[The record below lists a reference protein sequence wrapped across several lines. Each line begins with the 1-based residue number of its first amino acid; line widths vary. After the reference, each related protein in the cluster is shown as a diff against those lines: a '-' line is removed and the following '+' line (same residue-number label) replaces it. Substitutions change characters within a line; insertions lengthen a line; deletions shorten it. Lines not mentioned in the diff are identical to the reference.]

1 MDCIIVLVDPGVS
14 FAVLAA
20 VAWGVYIFSLKRL
33 FSDISPAA
41 LTVLLNSCAVV
52 WYAPVI
58 VSRTDVSWELMAD
71 IGPLES
77 GVVALTVLM
86 HAIAFVL
93 FLYAID
99 DGDLSYVTPISKT
112 VPVFVLPIE
121 VLLLGQVLT
130 AVQVLGVV
138 VATVAVYVVNYEPG
152 SLLGPIIN
160 VYGSRPA
167 QFALLSAICYA
178 AGDVGKR
185 VVLQEIGIPTTLWV
199 PILLV
204 GVSLILLPS
213 AVRNPPSLTR
223 RDIPRFAGV
232 AVVVAL
238 AEHTTTTAF
247 AILPASIASPIVNT
261 QAVIAV
267 VLGGILL
274 GERYFR
280 LRLLAAVMAILG
292 VTLIA
297 L

>member
-1 MDCIIVLVDPGVS
+1 MDPGIS

-33 FSDISPAA
+33 FSDVSPAA
-41 LTVLLNSCAVV
+41 LTVLLNSCALV
-52 WYAPVI
+52 WYAPVA
-58 VSRTDVSWELMAD
+58 VARTDFSRVLARG
-71 IGPLES
+71 IGPLEL

-93 FLYAID
+93 FLWAIG
-99 DGDLSYVTPISKT
+99 DGDLSYVTPISKI

-130 AVQVLGVV
+130 AAQVLGVV
-138 VATVAVYVVNYEPG
+138 VATVAVYVANYEPG
-152 SLLGPIIN
+152 HLLGPVVN
-160 VYGSRPA
+160 VYHSRPA
-167 QFALLSAICYA
+167 QFALLSAMCYA
-178 AGDVGKR
+178 VGDVGKR

-204 GVSLILLPS
+204 GITLILLPS

-223 RDIPRFAGV
+223 RSVPRFAGV
-232 AVVVAL
+232 GVIVAI

-267 VLGGILL
+267 VLGGVLL

-280 LRLLAAVMAILG
+280 LRLLAAVMAVLG